1 MRLLLSTLLLCC
13 AGCAIFYPA
22 VTPMVTVEHDLS
34 KRAKCL
40 VIFLPG
46 MGDVATDFE
55 EGGFVESVRARGLS
69 VDVIAAQATLAYYT
83 KGTVVE
89 RLGEDVLQQ
98 AKKQQRYRQT
108 WLIGMS
114 MGGLG
119 SLLYAH
125 DHPTEITGVLAL
137 APFLGT
143 HPVAN
148 KIREEGGL
156 AKWQAP
162 EKVEVT
168 DEDTSILELWRWLQ
182 ALTTGKERGPRVY
195 LGWGTED
202 KALGVSN
209 EVLAEALPPSR
220 RFPVPGEGHKW
231 AAWKPAFDLFLDDSD
246 FRKGC
251 GR

>member
-1 MRLLLSTLLLCC
+1 MRRLPLLFLLCC
-13 AGCAIFYPA
+13 AGCAIFLPA
-22 VTPMVTVEHDLS
+22 KTPMVAVEDDFNG
-34 KRAKCL
+34 KAKCL

-46 MGDVATDFE
+46 VGDVATDFE
-55 EGGFVESVRARGLS
+55 EGGFVESVRDRGLS
-69 VDVIAAQATLAYYT
+69 VDLIAAQATLSYYT

-89 RLGEDVLQQ
+89 RLGEDVLSQ
-98 AKKQQRYRQT
+98 AKKKQRYRQT

-148 KIREEGGL
+148 KIRKEGGL
-156 AKWQAP
+156 ATWTAP
-162 EKVEVT
+162 EKVEIT
-168 DEDTSILELWRWLQ
+168 DEDTTILELWRWLQ
-182 ALTTGKERGPRVY
+182 ALTTGKERGPRIY

-209 EVLAEALPPSR
+209 EVLAEALPPKR
-220 RFPVPGEGHKW
+220 LFPVPGEGHKW
-231 AAWKPAFDLFLDDSD
+231 TAWKPAFDQFLDDSD

-251 GR
+251 RR